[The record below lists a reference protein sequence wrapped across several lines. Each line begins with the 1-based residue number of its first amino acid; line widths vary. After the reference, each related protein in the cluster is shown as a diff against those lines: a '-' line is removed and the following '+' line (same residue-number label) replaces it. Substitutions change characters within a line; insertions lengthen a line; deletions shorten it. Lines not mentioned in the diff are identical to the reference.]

1 MLPKLPCLPP
11 NRDNNFTRAV
21 RTGKVSSSSHA
32 QIRKTRVIADVTA
45 ERGHVAIPTIRF
57 AHDYRN
63 TPVSPFEVRSKL
75 DGTAQELRW
84 NCAGNTMASK
94 SGAQILKFMQ
104 MPASLS
110 RSKRVRAR
118 GRGRGRPHA
127 IQRFDTRARRHGHG
141 PRRRAPPREQRG
153 RCPGQLWASSQL

>member
-63 TPVSPFEVRSKL
+63 TPVSPLKFVRTPRSSCKFIIIHPCAISSTLSKPKKQSQVFHCEC
-75 DGTAQELRW
+75 TRS
-84 NCAGNTMASK
+84 SK
-94 SGAQILKFMQ
+94 SYNYLIAYGLQNSVDVLIRTL
-104 MPASLS
+104 
-110 RSKRVRAR
+110 
-118 GRGRGRPHA
+118 
-127 IQRFDTRARRHGHG
+127 RF
-141 PRRRAPPREQRG
+141 PRRQDVAFIAPTT
-153 RCPGQLWASSQL
+153 A